1 MYPERWK
8 WLAILRRTYWSI
20 LSTRSLIKQLQEEQN
35 LSCSFMEE
43 SVARKPERRKIEKV
57 HRFIGLTDVITSKL

>member
-43 SVARKPERRKIEKV
+43 SVVRKPERRKIEKV